1 MSSDPAAGPT
11 HADLIRE
18 AAAYLNPVEISGR
31 LFGNVAAI
39 AETPDG
45 RHFPGVCI
53 DTPCGTGFCAEAAA
67 IAAMVTAGEQRIAR
81 IVACGAT
88 PAPNDC
94 TCCRRADDAGSSSV
108 RCTPTTSTAPG
119 CSSEIR
125 RPLFSPTSSPGT
137 NGRHRSTAPSKA
149 YRATRARRP
158 IRALSLVVW

>member
-31 LFGNVAAI
+31 LFGNGAAI

-81 IVACGAT
+81 IVAVWRDPSTERLHVLPPCGR
-88 PAPNDC
+88 
-94 TCCRRADDAGSSSV
+94 CRLFISQVHADNLHRTRVILGDQEAAVLADLIPRHEWPS
-108 RCTPTTSTAPG
+108 
-119 CSSEIR
+119 
-125 RPLFSPTSSPGT
+125 PLDSPF
-137 NGRHRSTAPSKA
+137 
-149 YRATRARRP
+149 
-158 IRALSLVVW
+158 